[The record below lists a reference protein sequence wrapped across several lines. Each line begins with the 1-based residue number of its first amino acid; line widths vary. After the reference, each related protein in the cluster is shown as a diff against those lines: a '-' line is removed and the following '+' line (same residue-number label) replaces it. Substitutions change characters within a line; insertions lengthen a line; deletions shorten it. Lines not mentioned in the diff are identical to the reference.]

1 MDLTQD
7 QDDALRQNLLKN
19 FAAPTMPPAPIG
31 GSSYDVNSMGPNM
44 ATTLKNVGQAPSP
57 TPPVSDPAMVTPP
70 PAPIASAPP
79 QMPPPATP
87 TGAPMPKDI
96 DPKIGTSHPGLN
108 PDQIEQYLAA
118 QKAQLNKYGPDQEK
132 AVMDNI
138 RNQQGGWKGVLG
150 DKMAQASDD
159 IMQGVARAGSG
170 QAMARR
176 QQAKEF
182 ALSQAL
188 QEQQDLQKN
197 NREQMGATQS
207 LDAMDHNSPI
217 GKAMMATWGPL
228 LDKLGVPKDK
238 QAAMIPSLVQT
249 MSPELV
255 KHEDVMAKLQAAKM
269 QKEGMMGYRQDNMD
283 QNNWVKLGDRVNAL
297 NAGSRKALGISASNN
312 MRADRLIQTA
322 NQGKLSPQDV
332 SNLTADLQGIY
343 KGGTP
348 DETMQ
353 KHGNYSTLQQDAGRI
368 LGYISSNPGN
378 ANSPEVVQHLKKL
391 AIELKQIDNK
401 VITDNLGINA
411 VTFKPLIDKDPER
424 WHDMVN
430 AVENTTT
437 NPGGATAGGASVGPY
452 GASVVK
458 DGKNYIWNASTGKYH
473 PE

>member
-1 MDLTQD
+1 MDFTQD
-7 QDDALRQNLLKN
+7 QDDQLKQSLLKS
-19 FAAPTMPPAPIG
+19 FAPPQMSIP
-31 GSSYDVNSMGPNM
+31 GSSFDVSSMGPNM
-44 ATTLKNVGQAPSP
+44 DSTLKNVGQP
-57 TPPVSDPAMVTPP
+57 PAMPPVTPP
-70 PAPIASAPP
+70 AQPAAQPEPVANVN
-79 QMPPPATP
+79 PATP
-87 TGAPMPKDI
+87 TGAPFKAPAT
-96 DPKIGTSHPGLN
+96 PQIGTSHPGLS

-132 AVMDNI
+132 AVMDEI
-138 RNQQGGWKGVLG
+138 RKRQGGLMGTIG

-176 QQAKEF
+176 QEAKEHE
-182 ALSQAL
+182 LSSTLA
-188 QEQQDLQKN
+188 EQQDLSKN
-197 NREQMGATQS
+197 NRETMGQTQAM
-207 LDAMDHNSPI
+207 DAMDHNSPL
-217 GKAMMATWGPL
+217 GKAMLSTWGPL
-228 LDKLGVPKDK
+228 LTKLGVPADQ
-238 QAAMIPSLVQT
+238 QAKMIPSLVSS
-249 MSPELV
+249 MEPGLE
-255 KHEDVMAKLQAAKM
+255 KHEDAMAKIQAAKM
-269 QKEGMMGYRQDNMD
+269 QKEGMMGYRQDNQD

-353 KHGNYSTLQQDAGRI
+353 KHGNYATLQQDAGRI
-368 LGYISSNPGN
+368 LGYITSNAGN

-411 VTFKPLIDKDPER
+411 VTFKPLIQKDPGR

-430 AVENTTT
+430 AVDETTT
-437 NPGGATAGGASVGPY
+437 NPGGATAGGAAGPY
-452 GASVVK
+452 GPSVVR
-458 DGKNYIWNASTGKYH
+458 DGKNYVWSAATGKYH